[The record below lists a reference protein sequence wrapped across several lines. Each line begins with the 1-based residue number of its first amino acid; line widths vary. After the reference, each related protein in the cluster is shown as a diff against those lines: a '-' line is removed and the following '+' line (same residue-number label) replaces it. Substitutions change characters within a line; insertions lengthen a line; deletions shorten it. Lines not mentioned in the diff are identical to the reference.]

1 MKMKTI
7 LLSLCA
13 VLVAGVVQVQA
24 AGDMKPGLWE
34 TRIVKMEQDG
44 KDMLAMMRQ
53 AMAAVPPDQRKKM
66 GMSESDP
73 MVSRMCI
80 SPAMAKSDNWLTHQN
95 KPMGADCTPPKVNRD
110 GNRIAFEVT
119 CKGHG
124 GTVQSKGETIISGDQ
139 ITSNV
144 EITTTEGGA
153 KRTMTQEAQMKF
165 LGSECGDVKPLDQM
179 GKGM

>member
-24 AGDMKPGLWE
+24 SGDMKPGLWE
-34 TRIVKMEQDG
+34 TRMVKMEQDG

-53 AMAAVPPDQRKKM
+53 AMASVPPEQRKKM
-66 GMSESDP
+66 GMSGSDP
-73 MVSRMCI
+73 MVSRTCI
-80 SPAMAKSDNWLTHQN
+80 SPEMAKSDNWLTQQN
-95 KPMGADCTPPKVNRD
+95 KPTGADCAPAKMNRD
-110 GNRIAFEVT
+110 GNRITFEMT
-119 CKGHG
+119 CKVHG

-139 ITSNV
+139 ATTKVESTSS
-144 EITTTEGGA
+144 EGGA
-153 KRTMTQEAQMKF
+153 KRTMTLEAQMKF